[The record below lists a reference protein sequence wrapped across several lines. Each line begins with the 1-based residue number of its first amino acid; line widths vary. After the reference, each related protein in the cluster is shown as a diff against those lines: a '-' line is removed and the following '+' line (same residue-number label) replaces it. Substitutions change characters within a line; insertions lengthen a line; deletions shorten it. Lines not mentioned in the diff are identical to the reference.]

1 MSLQMKS
8 GSEILLVTAEEATR
22 DTVKSVLDSSG
33 HVRLAGVCRDVPEL
47 RSYLLKKKV
56 HAAVVDIDPDP
67 PRILREL
74 STVLAAYPDMYF
86 AVVCSHFTREMVL
99 LAMQAGA
106 RHFLEKKNLASEL
119 AKELQLLVHES
130 KKKEDGPGSL
140 VVSVFSAGGGCG
152 ATTITV
158 NLASEL
164 KLLSPRPVLAIDLD
178 DFYGTMS
185 TYLGIKSQ
193 YGIADVLAR
202 NDLIDGH
209 LIKSSAFAYMEDFHV
224 LVSPAGIESPQVKP
238 LRFENMA
245 RALEACRQGYAYT
258 IVDAPRLPESTAV
271 ELAGLSDVILIVFQ
285 LTVKDVHFA
294 RAIVS
299 CLTKAGIAAERILPV
314 ANRVKKRGPL
324 VRLEDSKKAVGLTSC
339 HAIRNDWRKA
349 MKSVNRGHPLLQVAA
364 RSRLRNDLRALA
376 AKIAAYGT
384 SDRAKI
390 RG

>member
-1 MSLQMKS
+1 M
-8 GSEILLVTAEEATR
+8 LVTAEETTK
-22 DTVKSVLDSSG
+22 DTVKTVLDNSG
-33 HVRLAGVCRDVPEL
+33 HVKLVGVCRDVPEL

-56 HAAVVDIDPDP
+56 HAVVVDIDPDP

-74 STVLAAYPDMYF
+74 GTVLGAYPEIYF

-130 KKKEDGPGSL
+130 KKKGDGLGSL
-140 VVSVFSAGGGCG
+140 VISVFSAGGGCG
-152 ATTITV
+152 ATTVAV

-178 DFYGTMS
+178 SFYGTMS

-202 NDLIDGH
+202 NDLIDEH
-209 LIKSSAFAYMEDFHV
+209 LIKSSAFAYTEDFHV
-224 LVSPAGIESPQVKP
+224 LVSPTGIEAPQAKS

-245 RALEACRQGYAYT
+245 RALEACRQVYAYT
-258 IVDAPRLPESTAV
+258 VVDAPRLPESMAI
-271 ELAGLSDVILIVFQ
+271 ELAGLSDVILVVFQ
-285 LTVKDVHFA
+285 LTVKDVHFT

-299 CLTKAGIAAERILPV
+299 CLTKAGIASERILPV

-324 VRLEDSKKAVGLTSC
+324 VRLEDSRKAVGLTSC

-349 MKSVNRGHPLLQVAA
+349 MKSVNRGHPLSQVAA
-364 RSRLRNDLRALA
+364 RSRLRSDFRNLA
-376 AKIAAYGT
+376 VKISAYGI

>member
-1 MSLQMKS
+1 M
-8 GSEILLVTAEEATR
+8 TAEEATK
-22 DTVKSVLDSSG
+22 DTIKSVLDNSG

-47 RSYLLKKKV
+47 RSYLLKRKV
-56 HAAVVDIDPDP
+56 QAVVVDIDPDP

-74 STVLAAYPDMYF
+74 GTVLVMYPETYF

-106 RHFLEKKNLASEL
+106 RHFLEKKTLASEL
-119 AKELQLLVHES
+119 AKELQLLVHENR
-130 KKKEDGPGSL
+130 KKGDGLSSL
-140 VVSVFSAGGGCG
+140 VISVFSAGGGCG
-152 ATTITV
+152 ATTVAV

-178 DFYGTMS
+178 CFYGTMS

-202 NDLIDGH
+202 NDLIDEH

-224 LVSPAGIESPQVKP
+224 LVSPAGIETPQVTS

-245 RALEACRQGYAYT
+245 RVLEACRQAYAYT
-258 IVDAPRLPESTAV
+258 VVDAPRLPESTAI
-271 ELAGLSDVILIVFQ
+271 ELAGLSDVILVVFQ
-285 LTVKDVHFA
+285 LTVKDVHFT
-294 RAIVS
+294 RTIVS
-299 CLTKAGIAAERILPV
+299 SLTKAGIASERILPL

-349 MKSVNRGHPLLQVAA
+349 MKSVNRGHPLSQVAA
-364 RSRLRNDLRALA
+364 RSGLRSDFRKLA
-376 AKIAAYGT
+376 AKVTTYEI

-390 RG
+390 